1 MLIGCFPIFRI
12 WLIWKMTGTVHF
24 PSMPE
29 AFQFAVDSVS
39 MVKVVWVF
47 VVYEMNGWTNI
58 WLTLLRSS
66 EITTDQSWFI
76 SAPIVHGPACF
87 NTTKVGPIENVPVSS
102 NGCVPVGERNAGP
115 RPKISPNG

>member
-1 MLIGCFPIFRI
+1 
-12 WLIWKMTGTVHF
+12 MTGTVHF

-39 MVKVVWVF
+39 MVKVVWVP

-76 SAPIVHGPACF
+76 SAPMVHGPACF
-87 NTTKVGPIENVPVSS
+87 NTTKWVRLRMCLCQATDVFQSGRETRGRDPISVRKDSAS
-102 NGCVPVGERNAGP
+102 
-115 RPKISPNG
+115 

>member
-1 MLIGCFPIFRI
+1 
-12 WLIWKMTGTVHF
+12 MTGTVHF

-76 SAPIVHGPACF
+76 SAPMVHGPACF
-87 NTTKVGPIENVPVSS
+87 NTTKVGPIEKR
-102 NGCVPVGERNAGP
+102 GAETQ
-115 RPKISPNG
+115 ISPNGPGFLGDKKKLWVVSLRPS